1 MISASRSGRASEGDG
16 RYDFDRLERSVE
28 YLIREHERLSAERA
42 ELLGELLD
50 RELRIS
56 TLESRLDAERAT
68 RAAAVG
74 SVNQLLARL
83 EQLHA
88 SVVALV
94 EPAR

>member
-1 MISASRSGRASEGDG
+1 MIH
-16 RYDFDRLERSVE
+16 
-28 YLIREHERLSAERA
+28 EHERLSAERA

-68 RAAAVG
+68 RAAAVEG
-74 SVNQLLARL
+74 VNKILARL
-83 EQLHA
+83 EQLQA
-88 SVVALV
+88 SVVASP